1 MKQVFTISLFVLDTI
16 AMANTP
22 LKIHVLDENKQP
34 LTGVKLVEVKSSST
48 LYTDFDGV
56 GELAELKDTK
66 VYKIVY
72 VGYESGFIKV
82 SPNSNKEIEV
92 ILRKK

>member
-1 MKQVFTISLFVLDTI
+1 
-16 AMANTP
+16 MANTP

-66 VYKIVY
+66 IT
-72 VGYESGFIKV
+72 
-82 SPNSNKEIEV
+82 
-92 ILRKK
+92 R